1 MKAVFSCILTFC
13 FLNVALSQS
22 GRPRPDFDN
31 YRVGHIY
38 RGKPAPPIFSK
49 KQRSFRSQIRAGAKA
64 DVQFAGHYTIPSWP
78 CGEACVHYAIVDS
91 VTGRVY
97 DMGSVVSLPLE
108 FTEEYKL
115 PSTDPIQ
122 FHPDSRVLKVN
133 GCPEGRGCGLYD
145 YVVVGNEKE
154 LRLKLAY
161 LELLPERYQPE
172 QPRPAVVR
180 GCGFYCRVR
189 VSAAVMGCYL
199 LDRFEPVFPVGT
211 RNTKERLTLQLLIGR
226 DGSVVKAEK
235 IGGPALLAPAAVA
248 AVKKWKYRPYIL
260 NGEPVE
266 VDTTVEI
273 PAEPS
278 SCVGVVFEDL
288 FMPGPPPAWLFNT
301 PPVMPVLAVSGS
313 DK

>member
-1 MKAVFSCILTFC
+1 
-13 FLNVALSQS
+13 
-22 GRPRPDFDN
+22 
-31 YRVGHIY
+31 
-38 RGKPAPPIFSK
+38 
-49 KQRSFRSQIRAGAKA
+49 
-64 DVQFAGHYTIPSWP
+64 
-78 CGEACVHYAIVDS
+78 
-91 VTGRVY
+91 
-97 DMGSVVSLPLE
+97 
-108 FTEEYKL
+108 
-115 PSTDPIQ
+115 
-122 FHPDSRVLKVN
+122 
-133 GCPEGRGCGLYD
+133 
-145 YVVVGNEKE
+145 
-154 LRLKLAY
+154 
-161 LELLPERYQPE
+161 
-172 QPRPAVVR
+172 
-180 GCGFYCRVR
+180 
-189 VSAAVMGCYL
+189 MGCYL